1 MDYNKDWDVLGVGE
15 TDVDI
20 FLKVD
25 HIPDRDEKVAG
36 ELLGEYPGGIVAN
49 FCCAASMLG
58 NRTSIFAQVARDR
71 YGEMS
76 VSDLEAYGVDT
87 GLIQVRDEGST
98 YFCIVLLDSSGEKAL
113 TVVETDCMFPDPAE
127 LDPDTFSRSRS
138 VYLMAG
144 NLSLATWAAVQARS
158 RDVLVTLDLETSD
171 AERGLP
177 ALRELLTSTDIV
189 FPNETALSVLTGE
202 DPETAARQ
210 LLELGAEIVVVK
222 KGAEGCLILTEED
235 LWSVPSFRPPAM
247 VDSTGAGDCFNA
259 AFVTGYLRGWIP
271 ERCGK
276 FASAAAALSLR
287 EVGARG
293 AIPTYEEV
301 ERFMTSPSVGETSE
315 QRSVE

>member
-25 HIPDRDEKVAG
+25 HVPGRDEKVAG

-71 YGEMS
+71 YGEMA
-76 VSDLEAYGVDT
+76 VSDLGAHGVDT
-87 GLIQVRDEGST
+87 GLIQVRDAGST
-98 YFCIVLLDSSGEKAL
+98 YFCVVLLDESGEKAL

-127 LDPDTFSRSRS
+127 LDPDTFFRSHS

-144 NLSLATWAAVQARS
+144 NLPLANWAAAEARS
-158 RDVLVTLDLETSD
+158 RNVLVALDLETSD

-177 ALRELLTSTDIV
+177 ALQELLTNTDII

-202 DPETAARQ
+202 DSETAAKL

-222 KGAEGCLILTEED
+222 KGADGCLIVKEED
-235 LWSVPSFRPPAM
+235 MWHVPSFRPPAM

-259 AFVTGYLRGWIP
+259 AFVTGYLRGWSP

-276 FASAAAALSLR
+276 FAAATAALSLR

-293 AIPTYEEV
+293 ALPTYEDV
-301 ERFMTSPSVGETSE
+301 ERFLVSLPSEEMFE
-315 QRSVE
+315 QRSAE